1 MGKNSELK
9 YRILCRNLLSY
20 VHTTLSTLTNVLHES
35 NMYGKQCYSEID
47 MQQRGSPTR
56 EHIVSSVICP
66 IKRKRGLEIDYWQT
80 DEKFPGL
87 NGLLICFHADGTLT
101 Q

>member
-1 MGKNSELK
+1 M
-9 YRILCRNLLSY
+9 SY
-20 VHTTLSTLTNVLHES
+20 VHTTLSTLTTALHVH
-35 NMYGKQCYSEID
+35 NMYGKQCYAGID
-47 MQQRGSPTR
+47 TLERGSHTR
-56 EHIVSSVICP
+56 EHIVSSAMCP
-66 IKRKRGLEIDYWQT
+66 INRKRVLELDYWET